1 MVFSSWSRDEGLS
14 RLLVSGGRSAAAHQ
28 FHERLRLDT
37 TPSRKLLFK
46 AARRSDRGGGRAAS
60 LLS

>member
-1 MVFSSWSRDEGLS
+1 MVVSSQSRDEGLS
-14 RLLVSGGRSAAAHQ
+14 RLLVSGGPAAAGHY

-46 AARRSDRGGGRAAS
+46 AAPTQ
-60 LLS
+60 